1 MQEKKKLSL
10 IAKIGVGFIIGL
22 ILGFII
28 GPMAPNSPFI
38 ADIVIPLLQ
47 LVGNIFLALLKML
60 IVPLVFSSL
69 IMGASS
75 IGDPKVLGR
84 IGVKTVAFYLGT
96 TVVAIAIGLVL
107 GNIIQPGVGM
117 AIEGAKAAA
126 KEPETVFNVI
136 LNVFPANPLKAL
148 VEGVMLQVIVF
159 ALFLGVAATLIG
171 EKGRAF
177 LEFNS
182 SLAEVMFKVT
192 AIVMKTAPYGIFAL
206 IAVTAA
212 KYGPAVL
219 APFAKVIF
227 AVYLGCFLQVVI
239 VYSGLITGIVHKSP
253 LWFLRGVREAMLAA
267 FVTRTSAGVL
277 PISMNNVQTNLGVS
291 EDVSAFVLPLGA
303 TINMDGTAIYE
314 GICALFVAQAFG
326 IDLSFGAQLGILM
339 TATLASIG
347 TAGVPG
353 AGLIMLSMVLVSAG
367 LPIEGM
373 ALVAGIDA
381 VLDMARTC
389 VNVTGD
395 MCVSTVIAKT
405 EGEKL

>member
-1 MQEKKKLSL
+1 MAEKKMSL
-10 IAKIGVGFIIGL
+10 ISKIGVGFVIGL
-22 ILGFII
+22 ILGFVV
-28 GPMAPNSPFI
+28 GPLAPSSPFI
-38 ADIVIPLLQ
+38 AEFLLPLLQ
-47 LVGNIFLALLKML
+47 LIGNIFLALLKML

-75 IGDPKVLGR
+75 IGDPKKLGR
-84 IGVKTVAFYLGT
+84 IGIKTVALYLGT
-96 TVVAIAIGLVL
+96 TVVAISIGLLL
-107 GNIIQPGVGM
+107 GNFIQPGVGM

-126 KEPETVFNVI
+126 KEPQTIFSVI
-136 LNVFPANPLKAL
+136 LNIFPANPLKAL
-148 VEGVMLQVIVF
+148 VDGVMLQVIVF

-177 LEFNS
+177 LELNS

-192 AIVMKTAPYGIFAL
+192 AIVMKTAPLGIFAL

-212 KYGPAVL
+212 KYGPSVL

-227 AVYLGCFLQVVI
+227 AVYLGCFLQAVL
-239 VYSGLITGIVHKSP
+239 VYSGLITVVVHKSP
-253 LWFLRGVREAMLAA
+253 LWFFRGVREAMLAA
-267 FVTRTSAGVL
+267 FVTRTSSGVL
-277 PISMNNVQTNLGVS
+277 PISMNNVQEKLGVS

-326 IDLSFGAQLGILM
+326 IELGFGAQLGILM

-367 LPIEGM
+367 LPVEGM

-395 MCVSTVIAKT
+395 MCVSAVVAKT
-405 EGEKL
+405 EGESL

>member
-47 LVGNIFLALLKML
+47 LGGNIFLALLKRL
-60 IVPLVFSSL
+60 IVPLVFSSR

-84 IGVKTVAFYLGT
+84 IGVMTVAFYLGT

-136 LNVFPANPLKAL
+136 LNIFPANPLKAL

-277 PISMNNVQTNLGVS
+277 PISMNNVQNNLGVS

>member
-38 ADIVIPLLQ
+38 AEIMIPLLQ

-136 LNVFPANPLKAL
+136 LNIFPANPLKAL

-206 IAVTAA
+206 IAGTAA

-277 PISMNNVQTNLGVS
+277 PISMNNVQNNLGVS

>member
-136 LNVFPANPLKAL
+136 LNIFPANPLKAL

-277 PISMNNVQTNLGVS
+277 PISMNNVQNNLGVS

-395 MCVSTVIAKT
+395 MCVSAVIAKT

>member
-1 MQEKKKLSL
+1 MKEKKQMSL
-10 IAKIGVGFIIGL
+10 IAKIGIGFIIGL
-22 ILGFII
+22 VLGFII
-28 GPMAPNSPFI
+28 GPMASDTPFI
-38 ADIVIPLLQ
+38 SKVLLPVLQ
-47 LVGNIFLALLKML
+47 LIGNIFLSLLKML

-69 IMGASS
+69 VMGASS

-84 IGVKTVAFYLGT
+84 IGVKTVAFYLCT
-96 TVVAIAIGLVL
+96 TVVAIAIGLLL
-107 GNIIQPGVGM
+107 GNIVQPGVGM
-117 AIEGAKAAA
+117 AIEGAKGAA
-126 KEPETVFNVI
+126 KESQTVFEVI
-136 LNVFPANPLKAL
+136 LNIFPANLLRAL
-148 VEGVMLQVIVF
+148 VDGIMLQVIVF

-171 EKGRAF
+171 EKGKAF
-177 LEFNS
+177 LEFNR

-192 AIVMKTAPYGIFAL
+192 AIVMKTAPLGIFAL

-227 AVYLGCFLQVVI
+227 AIYLGCILQMII
-239 VYSGLITGIVHKSP
+239 VYSGLIAGIVHRSP
-253 LWFLRGVREAMLAA
+253 IWFFKGVREAMLAA

-277 PISMNNVQTNLGVS
+277 PISMNNVQKNLGVS
-291 EDVSAFVLPLGA
+291 EDVSSFVLPLGA

-314 GICALFVAQAFG
+314 GVCALFIAQAFG
-326 IDLSFGAQLGILM
+326 MDLSLSAQLGILL

-353 AGLIMLSMVLVSAG
+353 AGLIMLSMVLLSAG
-367 LPIEGM
+367 LPVEGM

-395 MCVSTVIAKT
+395 MCVSAVIAKT

>member
-277 PISMNNVQTNLGVS
+277 PISMNNVQNNLGVS

>member
-60 IVPLVFSSL
+60 IVPLVFSSR

-84 IGVKTVAFYLGT
+84 IGVMTVAFYLGT

-136 LNVFPANPLKAL
+136 LNIFPANPLKAL

-277 PISMNNVQTNLGVS
+277 PISMNNVQNNLGVS

>member
-10 IAKIGVGFIIGL
+10 IAKIGIGFIIGL
-22 ILGFII
+22 ILGFVI
-28 GPMAPNSPFI
+28 GPLAPNSPFV
-38 ADIVIPLLQ
+38 AKVILPVLQ
-47 LVGNIFLALLKML
+47 LIGNIFLSLLKML

-69 IMGASS
+69 VMGASS

-84 IGVKTVAFYLGT
+84 IGIKTIAFYLGT
-96 TVVAIAIGLVL
+96 TIVAIVIGLLL

-117 AIEGAKAAA
+117 AIEGAKAVA
-126 KEPETVFNVI
+126 KEPQTIFDVI
-136 LNVFPANPLKAL
+136 LNIFPANPLKAL
-148 VEGVMLQVIVF
+148 VEGIMLQVIVF

-171 EKGRAF
+171 ERGKAF

-182 SLAEVMFKVT
+182 SLAEVMFKIT
-192 AIVMKTAPYGIFAL
+192 AIVMKTAPLGIFAL

-227 AVYLGCFLQVVI
+227 AIYLGCILQMLL
-239 VYSGLITGIVHKSP
+239 VYSGLIAGIVHKSP
-253 LWFLRGVREAMLAA
+253 MWFFSGVREAMLAA

-277 PISMNNVQTNLGVS
+277 PISMDNVQNKLGVS
-291 EDVSAFVLPLGA
+291 ENVSSFVLPLGA

-314 GICALFVAQAFG
+314 GVCALFIAQAFG
-326 IDLSFGAQLGILM
+326 IDLSLGAQLGILM

-353 AGLIMLSMVLVSAG
+353 AGLIMLSMVLLSAG

-395 MCVSTVIAKT
+395 MCVSAVIAKT

>member
-227 AVYLGCFLQVVI
+227 AVYLGCFLQMVI

-277 PISMNNVQTNLGVS
+277 PISMNNVQNNLGVS

>member
-136 LNVFPANPLKAL
+136 LNILPANPLKAL

-277 PISMNNVQTNLGVS
+277 PISMNNVQNNLGVS

>member
-277 PISMNNVQTNLGVS
+277 PISMNNVQNNLGVS

-326 IDLSFGAQLGILM
+326 IDLSFGAHLGILM

>member
-38 ADIVIPLLQ
+38 AEIMIPLLQ

-126 KEPETVFNVI
+126 KEPETIFSVI
-136 LNVFPANPLKAL
+136 LNIFPANPLKAL

-206 IAVTAA
+206 IAGTAA

-277 PISMNNVQTNLGVS
+277 PISMNNVQNNLGVS

>member
-1 MQEKKKLSL
+1 MTEQKKLSL
-10 IAKIGVGFIIGL
+10 IAKIGIGFIIGL
-22 ILGFII
+22 VLGFIL
-28 GPMAPNSPFI
+28 GPLAPNSPFV
-38 ADIVIPLLQ
+38 AKVVLPVLQ
-47 LVGNIFLALLKML
+47 LIGNIFLALLKML

-69 IMGASS
+69 VMGASS

-84 IGVKTVAFYLGT
+84 IGVKTVIFYLCT
-96 TVVAIAIGLVL
+96 TVVAIAIGMLL
-107 GNIIQPGVGM
+107 GNVVQPGVGM
-117 AIEGAKAAA
+117 AIEGVKGTA
-126 KEPETVFNVI
+126 KESQTVFEVI
-136 LNVFPANPLKAL
+136 LNIFPANPLKAL
-148 VEGVMLQVIVF
+148 VDGIMLQVIVF
-159 ALFLGVAATLIG
+159 ALFLGIAATLIG
-171 EKGRAF
+171 EKGKAF
-177 LEFNS
+177 LEFNR

-192 AIVMKTAPYGIFAL
+192 AIVMKTAPLGIFAL

-227 AVYLGCFLQVVI
+227 AIYLGCILQMII
-239 VYSGLITGIVHKSP
+239 VYSGLIAGIVHKSP
-253 LWFLRGVREAMLAA
+253 LWFFRGVREAMLAA

-277 PISMNNVQTNLGVS
+277 PISMNNVQNNLGVS
-291 EDVSAFVLPLGA
+291 ENVSSFVLPLGA

-314 GICALFVAQAFG
+314 GVCALFIAQAFG

-353 AGLIMLSMVLVSAG
+353 AGLIMLSMVLLSAG

-405 EGEKL
+405 EGEKF

>member
-1 MQEKKKLSL
+1 
-10 IAKIGVGFIIGL
+10 
-22 ILGFII
+22 
-28 GPMAPNSPFI
+28 
-38 ADIVIPLLQ
+38 
-47 LVGNIFLALLKML
+47 
-60 IVPLVFSSL
+60 
-69 IMGASS
+69 MGASS

-84 IGVKTVAFYLGT
+84 IGVKTIAFYLGT
-96 TVVAIAIGLVL
+96 TIVAIVIGLLL

-117 AIEGAKAAA
+117 AIEGAKAVA
-126 KEPETVFNVI
+126 KEPQTIFDVI
-136 LNVFPANPLKAL
+136 LNIFPANPLTAL
-148 VEGVMLQVIVF
+148 VEGIMLQVIVF

-171 EKGRAF
+171 ERGKAF

-182 SLAEVMFKVT
+182 SLAEVMFKIT
-192 AIVMKTAPYGIFAL
+192 AIVMKTAPLGIFAL

-227 AVYLGCFLQVVI
+227 AIYLGCILQMLL
-239 VYSGLITGIVHKSP
+239 VYSGLIAGIVHKSP
-253 LWFLRGVREAMLAA
+253 MWFFSGVREAMLAA

-277 PISMNNVQTNLGVS
+277 PISMDNVQNKLGVS
-291 EDVSAFVLPLGA
+291 ENVSSFVLPLGA

-314 GICALFVAQAFG
+314 GVCALFIAQAFG
-326 IDLSFGAQLGILM
+326 IDLSLGAQLGILM

-353 AGLIMLSMVLVSAG
+353 AGLIMLSMVLLSAG

-395 MCVSTVIAKT
+395 MCVSAVIAKT